1 MIHNVFAA
9 QGLATEVAAD
19 RLPSK
24 EVVLQAQGLETK
36 TAMMHSAKWGIQS
49 ELAPMQLSAFHAA
62 SAYDQDEQVI
72 CAMKAPALNGCNESL
87 NADQE
92 LQKCGA
98 RAAAGYAVAGSEAD
112 VAPAGI
118 RRAASCRLP
127 MTKPPAADPDFD
139 FQAAQSARDALKEL
153 QAWKDCRPLGLECEA
168 PVSLFCVAALHPKVR
183 KSATWPKAQFS
194 KFISA

>member
-1 MIHNVFAA
+1 MIHNVSAA
-9 QGLATEVAAD
+9 EGLAAEVAAD

-24 EVVLQAQGLETK
+24 EVVLQACDT
-36 TAMMHSAKWGIQS
+36 QS
-49 ELAPMQLSAFHAA
+49 DLVPMQLSALHAA
-62 SAYDQDEQVI
+62 SVYDPDEQDM
-72 CAMKAPALNGCNESL
+72 CAMNALALNGC

-92 LQKCGA
+92 LQECGA
-98 RAAAGYAVAGSEAD
+98 HAAAGRAVAAVAD
-112 VAPAGI
+112 VAQAGI
-118 RRAASCRLP
+118 RRATSCRMLH
-127 MTKPPAADPDFD
+127 MTNPPAADTDFD

-153 QAWKDCRPLGLECEA
+153 QAWKDCRPLGLEYEA

>member
-1 MIHNVFAA
+1 MIHNVSAA
-9 QGLATEVAAD
+9 EGLAAEVAAD

-24 EVVLQAQGLETK
+24 EVLQACDCDTK
-36 TAMMHSAKWGIQS
+36 SDLG
-49 ELAPMQLSAFHAA
+49 PMQLSALHAA
-62 SAYDQDEQVI
+62 SVYDPDEQNM
-72 CAMKAPALNGCNESL
+72 CGMNASALNGC

-92 LQKCGA
+92 LQEWGA
-98 RAAAGYAVAGSEAD
+98 HAAAGCAVAAGVAD
-112 VAPAGI
+112 VAQAGI
-118 RRAASCRLP
+118 RRATSCRMRH
-127 MTKPPAADPDFD
+127 MTNPPAVDPDFD
-139 FQAAQSARDALKEL
+139 FQAAQSARDALKDL

>member
-1 MIHNVFAA
+1 MIHNVSAA
-9 QGLATEVAAD
+9 EGLAAEVAAD

-24 EVVLQAQGLETK
+24 EVLQACDCDTK
-36 TAMMHSAKWGIQS
+36 SDLG
-49 ELAPMQLSAFHAA
+49 PMQLSALHAA
-62 SAYDQDEQVI
+62 SVYDHRDEQSM
-72 CAMKAPALNGCNESL
+72 CAMNASALNGC

-92 LQKCGA
+92 LQECGA
-98 RAAAGYAVAGSEAD
+98 HAAAGCAVAAGSVAD
-112 VAPAGI
+112 VAQAGI
-118 RRAASCRLP
+118 RRATSCRMP
-127 MTKPPAADPDFD
+127 MTNPPAADPDFD